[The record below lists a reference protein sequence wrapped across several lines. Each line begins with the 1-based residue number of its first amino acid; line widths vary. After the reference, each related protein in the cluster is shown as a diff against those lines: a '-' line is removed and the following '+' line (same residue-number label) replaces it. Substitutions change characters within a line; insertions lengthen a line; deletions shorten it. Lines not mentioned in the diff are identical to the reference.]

1 MAEHILVPVDGSPL
15 SRRALEV
22 ACEEYSDGEISALH
36 VIDPTEPGYSVYG
49 ADPELARA
57 PRQGSNDWYSTGEE
71 HAEELFAELEEVTT
85 AETSVRTE
93 TVVGRPDREI
103 LSYAADNDIDQIIM
117 GSHGRSDDSPLLLG
131 ATTEAVVFRSPVRVS
146 VIR

>member
-85 AETSVRTE
+85 PRRQFERRRSSAGLIGKFSRMLLTTTSIRLSWGVMVEAMTHHSCLARPPRRSCS
-93 TVVGRPDREI
+93 GRRF
-103 LSYAADNDIDQIIM
+103 
-117 GSHGRSDDSPLLLG
+117 G
-131 ATTEAVVFRSPVRVS
+131 FR
-146 VIR
+146 